1 MSNYQSNGEVVIL
14 GLDKDQSFSSSIANS
29 FKSIYNHNV
38 RMVDFEEVTFANG
51 EVKIIINDNIRDKDV
66 YIVHLFDEPNSE
78 KSINDNL
85 MTLVTGINA
94 CYYSDA
100 KRITVVI
107 PQYPYSRQDKKHG
120 REGITAKLIGQLI
133 ESAGANK
140 IITLD
145 IHSDAIQGFF
155 NKLKM
160 ENLYA
165 RNHIIDYIEKI
176 NLKKLIVV
184 SPDVG
189 SAKRANF
196 YAKRMNV
203 DLAIISKVRD
213 YSSPSSISK
222 MTLVGSVKDRDVFL
236 YDDMIATGGTILKA
250 CELLKNEGAKDIYIG
265 CSLPYFSNKSYLK
278 FDESHKKGI
287 FKKIIATNVVNWGGI
302 IAKKEWY
309 HPIDISDLFA
319 KVIYSLNE
327 GLSVSELLS

>member
-1 MSNYQSNGEVVIL
+1 MNYHFNGEIALV
-14 GLDKDQSFSSSIANS
+14 GLDKNQSFSSCIEKS
-29 FKSIYNHNV
+29 FQKIYNQKIN
-38 RMVDFEEVTFANG
+38 MVDFEETTFANG
-51 EVKIIINDNIRDKDV
+51 EVKVVIKDNIRDKDV
-66 YIVHLFDEPNSE
+66 YIVHLFDEPNSK

-100 KRITVVI
+100 GRITVVI

-165 RNHIIDYIEKI
+165 RNYIVEYMNTIKM
-176 NLKKLIVV
+176 NNLIVV

-196 YAKRMNV
+196 YAKSMNV

-213 YSSPSSISK
+213 YSKPSSISK

-236 YDDMIATGGTILKA
+236 YDDMIATGGTLLKA
-250 CELLKNEGAKDIYIG
+250 CSLLKEKGAKNIYIA
-265 CSLPYFSNKSYLK
+265 CSLPYFSDKAYHK
-278 FDESHKKGI
+278 FDDHYQQGY
-287 FKKIIATNVVNWGGI
+287 FKKVIATNVVNWRGI
-302 IAKKEWY
+302 IENKEWY
-309 HPIDISDLFA
+309 EPIDISSLFA

-327 GLSVSELLS
+327 GLSVSGLLS